1 MQDVIQRLGIE
12 NRLQA
17 AGKDKALGNPFT
29 EWDDASKARTKR
41 IMESLHTSF
50 INFVKGS
57 RADRLKG
64 DDDFL
69 FNGEVWT
76 GKEALEHGII
86 DGIEID
92 LNSFV
97 KKKFGDKVKIVEAKQ
112 RPDLLSSLFRS
123 EYMVATLVSEI
134 LNQVEDRLTE
144 PRWTDRLR

>member
-1 MQDVIQRLGIE
+1 M
-12 NRLQA
+12 
-17 AGKDKALGNPFT
+17 
-29 EWDDASKARTKR
+29 
-41 IMESLHTSF
+41 SF
-50 INFVKGS
+50 INFVKAS

-92 LNSFV
+92 LNSFL

-112 RPDLLSSLFRS
+112 RPDFLSSLFRS

-134 LNQVEDRLTE
+134 LNQVEDRLSE